1 MKPLLIGLLAL
12 VASAQISA
20 RTFTARLDNST
31 PVFEENFR
39 GGAVESVTLKRGT
52 VLTLDDDSFH
62 HPDLGRVFLVLSIHD
77 VRSIRSDYRFN
88 KAREINRNS
97 DRNNYMVSARDID
110 YRRGDGGGG
119 VHRPRRDQVVTRRD
133 TVRTEVIDYGREYEV
148 CYERPK
154 SRIVQINES
163 QRKRGNRNVVGGVA
177 GAIFGQVLGGVTG
190 NEDLGNVVSAI
201 GLGFAAVGAVQI
213 ADSKDVF
220 YVDNGVDCRKY
231 YQPDTRV
238 YTFRRQG
245 RSCRTTRYYSTRWNG
260 THEYFET
267 NCSGSNYISF
277 QRSRDIWAY

>member
-1 MKPLLIGLLAL
+1 MRPLLIGLLAL

-31 PVFEENFR
+31 PIFEENFR

-77 VRSIRSDYRFN
+77 VRSIRSDYRYN
-88 KAREINRNS
+88 KAREINRSS
-97 DRNNYMVSARDID
+97 DYNNYMILARDI
-110 YRRGDGGGG
+110 GGG
-119 VHRPRRDQVVTRRD
+119 VHRPRREDVIRRRD
-133 TVRTEVIDYGREYEV
+133 TVRTEVVDYGREYEV

-163 QRKRGNRNVVGGVA
+163 QRNRGNRNVVGGIL
-177 GAIFGQVLGGVTG
+177 GAIGGQVLGGVTG
-190 NEDLGNVVSAI
+190 NENLGNVVSAI

-277 QRSRDIWAY
+277 KRSHEIWAY